1 MGKTSK
7 THLPKETVEAIAS
20 IAGKAGAKAAAEFI
34 AQERKREKE
43 SRYDRRLGNT
53 KLLLENYRMFKEHC
67 SRAVFDSSQLDE
79 NAIDILDLMWGR
91 DGDVFVESIKKSAQR
106 TQIILRHID
115 EMLDAY
121 AGLCKLSGREEEMRR
136 MRAVLALYIE
146 NPGKTIQ
153 EISELEK
160 VNTSTIYR
168 DIAIA
173 TEKLTGL
180 IFGLDGLN
188 SAVI

>member
-7 THLPKETVEAIAS
+7 TNLPKETVEAIAS